1 MTARVVVAGAS
12 LGGLRAAEQ
21 LRAAGWTG
29 PITVVGDEPH
39 MPYNRPPL
47 SKRVL
52 AGTAP
57 FASLALTPRANT
69 ADVEWRLGTR
79 VTGARLRD
87 RVVVLDDG
95 EELGFDGL
103 VVATGLRA
111 RRLRCPGPSGPGSG
125 RHTVRT
131 PADIRALRDELA
143 LPGVRLVVTG
153 AGFIGCEVAATAVG
167 LGVAEVTV
175 VDVEPLPMLRP
186 LGEFLAR
193 ALLRRHEER
202 GVRFALGTG
211 VAGFEGD
218 DRVTGVVLSD
228 GRVLPADVVVES
240 VGSVANTEWLAGNG
254 LDLSDGVLTDEH
266 LRVRRVA
273 DGAATTAVRAF
284 RVGSEAGGRAFGMA
298 SEAGGSACDAAA
310 EAGAPPYGTTADAG
324 CLPYVVAVGDIARFP
339 NARYDGVPRR
349 VEHWSIPGDTAKH
362 AAKVLTAHLCSQP
375 ADFAPFA
382 PLPSFWSDQYDFRL
396 QSFGSPELG
405 HDDVR
410 LLDGEADGDMLV
422 GYHRD
427 GRLVGVVGLGG
438 PAAAAAAARHRS
450 LLLERPALSP
460 QGAAS

>member
-1 MTARVVVAGAS
+1 MTPRVVVAGAS

-21 LRAAGWTG
+21 VRAAGWSG

-52 AGTAP
+52 AGTAS
-57 FASLALTPRANT
+57 FASLAFAPRPNT

-79 VTGARLRD
+79 VASARLRD

-103 VVATGLRA
+103 VVATGLRS
-111 RRLRCPGPSGPGSG
+111 RRLPCPGPSGPGSG

-131 PADIRALRDELA
+131 LEDVRTLRDELTP
-143 LPGVRLVVTG
+143 PGVKLVVIG

-186 LGEFLAR
+186 LGELLAR

-202 GVRFALGTG
+202 GVRFTLGTG
-211 VAGFEGD
+211 VAGFEGGA
-218 DRVTGVVLSD
+218 RVTGVALSD
-228 GRVLPADVVVES
+228 GRVLAADVVVES

-254 LDLSDGVLTDEH
+254 LDLSDGVLTDGH
-266 LRVRRVA
+266 LRVRGV
-273 DGAATTAVRAF
+273 DGGA
-284 RVGSEAGGRAFGMA
+284 E
-298 SEAGGSACDAAA
+298 EAA
-310 EAGAPPYGTTADAG
+310 EAGGPPWSSGTATGTDGLPRGTAAG
-324 CLPYVVAVGDIARFP
+324 ARGLPCGTAAGADGLPCVVAVGDIARFP

-362 AAKVLTAHLCSQP
+362 AAKVLTAQLHSNAAELE
-375 ADFAPFA
+375 PFA

-405 HDDVR
+405 RDDVR
-410 LLDGEADGDMLV
+410 LLDGAVDGDVLV

-438 PAAAAAAARHRS
+438 PAATAAAARHRP
-450 LLLERPALSP
+450 LLLERPALSR
-460 QGAAS
+460 QGVAP